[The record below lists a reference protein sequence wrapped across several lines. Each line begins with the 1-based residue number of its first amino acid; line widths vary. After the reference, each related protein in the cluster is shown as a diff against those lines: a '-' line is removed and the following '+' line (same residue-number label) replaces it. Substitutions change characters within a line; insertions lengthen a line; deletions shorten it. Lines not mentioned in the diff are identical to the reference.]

1 MAWSGIMTSRHD
13 PRLGN
18 PEWVDNWTVGEG
30 LRMEFIDAQ
39 GQVWLCHEP
48 VTEQRARSLSL
59 PDGASFSLFG
69 GLVADAAYFSRSPL
83 ADTDGPLDTMQVDG
97 LRFAFVARPVGNER
111 VAGAAVLSIDKHHTM
126 LYASGRS
133 IDVLDFGDGT
143 FAPPAWSA
151 PNDAPDRGE
160 LDLPNG
166 WTLRTAELTSDLIA
180 VIPNPAKVAILGDG
194 SGFHGP
200 LPISQLESACR

>member
-1 MAWSGIMTSRHD
+1 
-13 PRLGN
+13 
-18 PEWVDNWTVGEG
+18 
-30 LRMEFIDAQ
+30 MEFIDAQ

-69 GLVADAAYFSRSPL
+69 GLVADAAYFSRSPR

-126 LYASGRS
+126 LYA
-133 IDVLDFGDGT
+133 V
-143 FAPPAWSA
+143 
-151 PNDAPDRGE
+151 
-160 LDLPNG
+160 
-166 WTLRTAELTSDLIA
+166 
-180 VIPNPAKVAILGDG
+180 
-194 SGFHGP
+194 GP
-200 LPISQLESACR
+200 LDRRARLRRRHLRPARMERSERRT